1 MFWYQYKSLSSSKW
15 LSMKFNIY
23 PIKEPSI
30 IDSLYDEICSWVGF
44 VEDESRMWW
53 VAYKDCEP
61 MPMYSSYGI
70 TVPVR
75 VAGQDREITF
85 KMPESSSRCFYNV
98 AVSQNWAGFAGIQLD
113 FDSKSVMMT
122 PCEVKPE
129 FRGHGLQKKFL
140 QVREDWCRYN
150 GYLTLNSL
158 TFTDNIHSINNL
170 IKSGFTLRKPF
181 FGSNGKGLYW
191 EKKLSQ

>member
-1 MFWYQYKSLSSSKW
+1 
-15 LSMKFNIY
+15 MKFNIY

-30 IDSLYDEICSWVGF
+30 IESLYDELCEWVGF
-44 VEDESRMWW
+44 VEDENRMWW

-61 MPMYSSYGI
+61 MPVIYGDSVI
-70 TVPVR
+70 SP
-75 VAGQDREITF
+75 
-85 KMPESSSRCFYNV
+85 CFYNTH
-98 AVSQNWAGFAGIQLD
+98 VSQDWAGFAGIQLD
-113 FDSKSVMMT
+113 KDSKHAMMT

-158 TFTDNIHSINNL
+158 TLTDNIYSINNL
-170 IKSGFTLRKPF
+170 IACGYRLRKPF
-181 FGSNGKGLYW
+181 YASNGKGLYW
-191 EKKLSQ
+191 EKKLG

>member
-1 MFWYQYKSLSSSKW
+1 
-15 LSMKFNIY
+15 MKFNIY

-61 MPMYSSYGI
+61 QALHFHDGI
-70 TVPVR
+70 TISS
-75 VAGQDREITF
+75 DFF
-85 KMPESSSRCFYNV
+85 KTGLGEVSNCFYNTS
-98 AVSQNWAGFAGIQLD
+98 VSQNWAGFAGIQLD
-113 FDSKSVMMT
+113 KDAKRAMMT

-158 TFTDNIHSINNL
+158 TFADNIHSANSL
-170 IKSGFTLRKPF
+170 IRSGYTLRKPF

-191 EKKLSQ
+191 EKKLSTST